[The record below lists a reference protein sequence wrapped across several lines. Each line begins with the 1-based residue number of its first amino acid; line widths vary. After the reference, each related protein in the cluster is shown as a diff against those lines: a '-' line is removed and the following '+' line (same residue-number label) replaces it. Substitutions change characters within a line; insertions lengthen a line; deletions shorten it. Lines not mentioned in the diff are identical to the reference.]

1 MPFLPAIQKTDTLFT
16 LFGVSFV
23 IFGWFVFLLAIF
35 GLFLSPFI
43 IFGAALIGTLI
54 LYLGGKLLFQ
64 APLDLKI
71 ALLAAVLSAGL
82 IGYFSE
88 PTIFSARDQGS
99 LSEAA
104 FPLTQKRQP

>member
-16 LFGVSFV
+16 LFGLSFV
-23 IFGWFVFLLAIF
+23 
-35 GLFLSPFI
+35 

-88 PTIFSARDQGS
+88 PTIFSGRDQGS

-104 FPLTQKRQP
+104 FHLTQNSQLAFSTKASQSFFQIY